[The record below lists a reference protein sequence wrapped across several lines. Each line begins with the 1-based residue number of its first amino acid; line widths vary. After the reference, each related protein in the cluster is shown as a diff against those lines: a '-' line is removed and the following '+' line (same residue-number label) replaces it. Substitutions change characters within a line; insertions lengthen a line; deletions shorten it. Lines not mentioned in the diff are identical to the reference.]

1 MRKIIHLGN
10 YFCDIKKQ
18 SGRIMQYECICKNF
32 KLILELTLVLVIL
45 VAPSFTSLSLTM
57 AQAQQAKQVTL
68 TAIVAEPKDRW
79 DTLFATALAKLREKH
94 PDMTINI
101 DYRVLPYDDTKKQIL
116 TAMAGKTPIDLI
128 SVDQIWLGSF
138 AEGGFLSDLTDL
150 SHSWNRS
157 SDWFKTN
164 WDGGIYKN
172 KVYGIWAW
180 TDVRS
185 MWYWKDLL
193 NQSGVSPNSLKTWN
207 GYIEAA
213 KKIENST
220 KGQGIQA
227 MHLVGASHS
236 PDMWYPYL
244 WMLGGEIVK
253 QKSGHPVKG
262 TYWFPTYNSTEG
274 VKALEFLRDQVKA
287 GIKPQ
292 INHFWGQE
300 FADKKFAVMLEGS
313 WLLGHFPTSE
323 WKGLDK
329 KVGMIPMFPV
339 PKERDTSAT
348 MMGGWMLGIPTY
360 SSNKALSWELLTI
373 MLQPDVL
380 APMLQKYGYLP
391 TQKPIAEGA
400 YSASLNSTIP
410 YYKELI
416 SMINIGHSRPSIA
429 EYPQI
434 ADNIKQAIDE
444 VYLGVKEPKQ
454 ALDDA
459 AKKSAEVLGWS

>member
-1 MRKIIHLGN
+1 MSNSNSVRAYPPVTKKESSTITPHEYIFKDFILIFIIALV
-10 YFCDIKKQ
+10 
-18 SGRIMQYECICKNF
+18 S
-32 KLILELTLVLVIL
+32 LVLI
-45 VAPSFTSLSLTM
+45 APSLTPFTM
-57 AQAQQAKQVTL
+57 VQAQQPKQVTL
-68 TAIVAEPKDRW
+68 TAIVAEPKERW
-79 DTLFATALAKLREKH
+79 DSLFADALTKLRERH
-94 PDMTINI
+94 PDMKIDI
-101 DYRVLPYDDTKKQIL
+101 DYRVLPYADTRKQIL
-116 TAMAGKTPIDLI
+116 TAMAGRTPVDLI
-128 SVDQIWLGSF
+128 SVDQIWLGEF
-138 AEGGFLSDLTDL
+138 AEGKFLSDLSNLTK
-150 SHSWNRS
+150 SWNRS
-157 SDWFKTN
+157 SEWFKTN
-164 WDGGIYKN
+164 WDGGIYN
-172 KVYGIWAW
+172 GKVYGIWAW

-193 NQSGVSPNSLKTWN
+193 NQSGVSPDSLRTWN

-220 KGQGIQA
+220 KDKGVQA

-253 QKSGHPVKG
+253 QKSGHPQKG
-262 TYWFPTYNSTEG
+262 TYWFPAYNSTQG
-274 VKALEFLRDQVKA
+274 VQALEFLRDQVKA

-292 INHFWGQE
+292 INHFWGKE

-313 WLLGHFPTSE
+313 WLLGHFPRNES
-323 WKGLDK
+323 KNFDK
-329 KVGMIPMFPV
+329 SVGMIPMFPV
-339 PKERDTSAT
+339 PKEGDTSAT
-348 MMGGWMLGIPTY
+348 MMGGWMLSIPET
-360 SSNKALSWELLTI
+360 SKNKALSWELLTI

-380 APMLQKYGYLP
+380 APMLANYAYLP
-391 TQKPIAEGA
+391 TQKPIAEGT
-400 YSASLNSTIP
+400 YSTQLNSTIP

-416 SMINIGHSRPSIA
+416 SMLAIGHSRPSIA

-434 ADNIKQAIDE
+434 ADNIRQAIDE

>member
-1 MRKIIHLGN
+1 MYLLYTIRILSTSFLLVGVVLMAPNFTSVSAQRQVLLTGVLEDQGDPERWNTLIRPAIQELRERHPDLDIQMNYTTYPYNEMR
-10 YFCDIKKQ
+10 Q
-18 SGRIMQYECICKNF
+18 
-32 KLILELTLVLVIL
+32 KLISAVENQT
-45 VAPSFTSLSLTM
+45 
-57 AQAQQAKQVTL
+57 
-68 TAIVAEPKDRW
+68 E
-79 DTLFATALAKLREKH
+79 
-94 PDMTINI
+94 
-101 DYRVLPYDDTKKQIL
+101 
-116 TAMAGKTPIDLI
+116 IDLI
-128 SVDQIWLGSF
+128 TLDQIWLGEF
-138 AEGGFLSDLTDL
+138 AEKGFLTDL
-150 SHSWNRS
+150 TNFSKSWGRQN
-157 SDWFKTN
+157 DWYQES
-164 WDGGIYKN
+164 WDGGFYKD
-172 KVYGIWAW
+172 KMYAIWAW
-180 TDVRS
+180 TDIRGL
-185 MWYWKDLL
+185 WYWKDMLH
-193 NQSGVSPNSLKTWN
+193 QAGVDPNSLKTWD
-207 GYIEAA
+207 GYIQAA
-213 KKIENST
+213 KKLNAVLRP
-220 KGQGIQA
+220 QGIEGI
-227 MHLVGASHS
+227 HLTGASHS

-244 WMLGGEIVK
+244 WMLGGDIVK

-313 WLLGHFPTSE
+313 WLLGHFPTNE

-329 KVGMIPMFPV
+329 KIGMIPMFPV
-339 PKERDTSAT
+339 PKEGDTSAT
-348 MMGGWMLGIPTY
+348 MMGGWMLGIPTT

-410 YYKELI
+410 YYKQLI

>member
-1 MRKIIHLGN
+1 
-10 YFCDIKKQ
+10 
-18 SGRIMQYECICKNF
+18 
-32 KLILELTLVLVIL
+32 
-45 VAPSFTSLSLTM
+45 
-57 AQAQQAKQVTL
+57 
-68 TAIVAEPKDRW
+68 VAEPKERW
-79 DTLFATALAKLREKH
+79 DTLFANALAKLQERH

-101 DYRVLPYDDTKKQIL
+101 DYRVLPYDDTRKQIL

-128 SVDQIWLGSF
+128 SVDQIWLGEF
-138 AEGGFLSDLTDL
+138 AEGGFLSDLTAL
-150 SHSWNRS
+150 SNSWNRS
-157 SDWFKTN
+157 SEWFKTN
-164 WDGGIYKN
+164 WDGGIYN
-172 KVYGIWAW
+172 GKVYGIWAW
-180 TDVRS
+180 TDARS

-193 NQSGVSPNSLKTWN
+193 NQSGVSPDSLKTWN

-220 KGQGIQA
+220 KDQGIQA

-253 QKSGHPVKG
+253 QKSGHPEKG
-262 TYWFPTYNSTEG
+262 SHWFPTYNSTEG

-313 WLLGHFPTSE
+313 WLLGHFSPSQ
-323 WKGLDK
+323 WKTLDK
-329 KVGMIPMFPV
+329 NVGMIPMFPV
-339 PKERDTSAT
+339 SKEGDTSAT
-348 MMGGWMLGIPTY
+348 MMGGWMLGIPET

-380 APMLQKYGYLP
+380 APMLEKYAYLP
-391 TQKPIAEGA
+391 TQKPIAEGT
-400 YSASLNSTIP
+400 YSVQLNSTIP
-410 YYKELI
+410 YYQELI
-416 SMINIGHSRPSIA
+416 SMLNVGHSRPSIA

-434 ADNIKQAIDE
+434 ADNIRQAIDE
-444 VYLGVKEPKQ
+444 VYLGAKEPKQ

-459 AKKSAEVLGWS
+459 AKKSAGVLGWS